1 MSKKRVPQGMTP
13 ELLDSMQQILQG
25 FKGSDLSDMMRHVS
39 GQDPAML
46 EAVINA
52 VSDAKE
58 KNQVDLSTFDYA
70 SLRIKRDS
78 FWVVQL
84 TQMGFGDPLTG
95 RVADNQFPGSQPV
108 FQIII
113 YDDRNSYRVLEQA
126 DKPGLPPSSFVLQ
139 AIQKAMANPIPPL
152 RPQLP
157 EFLLVARKLQQ
168 HLPVLKPFLDS
179 FPAPFTWRIETRE
192 EEEEVANGVHE
203 MNIAGVKNGIRDA
216 EQEKERGNRAF
227 VNKDRKKA
235 IEHYNKAIDC
245 LLDAESQKPTDAEL
259 VKIKAVEAV
268 CFSNRAA
275 SWLLPGE
282 GQDAQKA
289 LADADRA
296 IEEDC
301 EYAKAYYRK
310 AKALLTLSRTDD
322 AIDALTSALMK
333 PNFAFEKGL
342 NDALVEAYG
351 GFPDTADA
359 LRTFCLEKFKNE
371 DGDKRARHVAEFR
384 RRAEAQL
391 KTILGPD
398 ATIDSL

>member
-13 ELLDSMQQILQG
+13 ELLDSMQKILQG
-25 FKGSDLSDMMRHVS
+25 YQGSDLSDMMRHVS

-46 EAVINA
+46 EAVMNA

-58 KNQVDLSTFDYA
+58 KNQVNLSTFNYA
-70 SLRIKRDS
+70 SLRLRRGS

-95 RVADNQFPGSQPV
+95 RVADNQFPGSLPI

-152 RPQLP
+152 RPELP

-168 HLPVLKPFLDS
+168 HLSVLKPFLDS
-179 FPAPFTWRIETRE
+179 FPPPFAWRIETRE

-235 IEHYNKAIDC
+235 VDHYNKAIDC

-310 AKALLTLSRTDD
+310 AKALLLLSRNSD
-322 AIDALTSALMK
+322 AIDTLTSALMK
-333 PNFAFEKGL
+333 PNFASEKGL

-371 DGDKRARHVAEFR
+371 GGDKRARHVAEFR
-384 RRAEAQL
+384 RRAAEQL
-391 KTILGPD
+391 KAILGPD